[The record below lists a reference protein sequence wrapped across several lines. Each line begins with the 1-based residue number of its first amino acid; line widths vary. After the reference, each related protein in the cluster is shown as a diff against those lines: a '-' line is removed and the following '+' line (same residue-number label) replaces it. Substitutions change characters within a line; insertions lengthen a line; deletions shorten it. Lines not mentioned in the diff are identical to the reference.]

1 MCLERGADLHTVQ
14 LMPLQ
19 LTVSCFSKIQIGFT
33 ILVPAH
39 LGSPGQRA
47 IKRMLLSL
55 LFTAVEPS
63 KSVCVS
69 SQVRVLY
76 GGNDVFDYEVRRA
89 FWHDICLAIISV
101 VTIVVLML
109 ILTSCSVWLTVW
121 GVITIVLSFPLA
133 YFFYRVV
140 FNDVALG
147 MLNGAAA
154 FVVIGIGNTHT
165 S

>member
-1 MCLERGADLHTVQ
+1 
-14 LMPLQ
+14 
-19 LTVSCFSKIQIGFT
+19 
-33 ILVPAH
+33 
-39 LGSPGQRA
+39 
-47 IKRMLLSL
+47 
-55 LFTAVEPS
+55 
-63 KSVCVS
+63 VS

-121 GVITIVLSFPLA
+121 GVVTIVLSFPLA